1 MKIRRSVRLPGTRKT
16 WKEGGAVSV
25 LLCREDEVTN
35 YNFEAWLFSVLPQL
49 SPLGDD
55 SIDEVGRRCAS
66 QASL

>member
-25 LLCREDEVTN
+25 LLCREDEVTT

-49 SPLGDD
+49 SSLGDGT
-55 SIDEVGRRCAS
+55 IDEVRRRCAS